1 MRITER
7 FVIVVLLASLV
18 FLHQTF
24 DQTLA
29 TTYLFISVLILAML
43 SLDNVPSMRIESKK
57 DRIRSLLLGVGGFGA
72 YYIITAIVLSSLDY
86 IQGFNLLSVIDIF
99 AQTQPLLKGNII
111 AKLYSLVIIATIA
124 ETYALTL
131 ALEYFKDKYNTG
143 LGSQALFKVKTWII
157 LMLLGAFSVFLHLSA
172 KGVGI
177 DATPALISVFIF
189 FTINMAVAVIE
200 KQAMGAIIMHM
211 IANMT
216 AFLFIFGSPF
226 SFQNPLLIGLIII
239 ISAFVILNNFIPQ
252 ITRG

>member
-72 YYIITAIVLSSLDY
+72 YYIITAIVLSSFDY

-157 LMLLGAFSVFLHLSA
+157 LTIVRISMISR
-172 KGVGI
+172 I
-177 DATPALISVFIF
+177 D
-189 FTINMAVAVIE
+189 
-200 KQAMGAIIMHM
+200 II
-211 IANMT
+211 
-216 AFLFIFGSPF
+216 LD
-226 SFQNPLLIGLIII
+226 
-239 ISAFVILNNFIPQ
+239 
-252 ITRG
+252 